1 MSVSYEVYSLV
12 DKRWQ
17 IHARYDEDGREQ
29 AIAEAKQID
38 REAHVRAACVV
49 RETYDP
55 IENLARETII
65 HYSAGLK
72 RAPSLSTL
80 AADKAAGPATA
91 AKPKAAGKAAPAA
104 SAARPARRPAAQKK
118 PPRNPPNP
126 RPRPPSAMRRSANVV
141 MDTIPR
147 VALLL
152 MICVL
157 CAILFAYI
165 VLLVLNNLDTLG
177 FHISLATGQ
186 SIMTGAFV
194 MSFLALFLP
203 LLKRALR
210 PRRPRQGEVAMPPP
224 VLAPMPMPAM
234 EPPMFTPPPVDPAP
248 ALTQE
253 EILAFL
259 ARDEERR
266 RQEQEARD
274 AAAAAQAA
282 PAATPSEASQ
292 PAGEVPAVAT
302 DRSAQLNSQL
312 LQFMGHAMSPV
323 ASSGQALDA
332 YNRFGVTLFLA
343 GAGDHL
349 AGQLGLPRRDAV
361 EVLTER
367 AQSLGHSEAMA
378 RGFCANM
385 EEYLLQPRYL
395 AMYDAGRS
403 AMMRYVASGSTQI
416 PLGEALDLWNR
427 PADYDETANKDFVAV
442 LFTDIV
448 GSTRLGQE
456 FGDARGMEVVRD
468 HNRIVREALIMHGGK
483 EVKHTGDGI
492 MAVFP
497 VVGSAVEAAIRMQT
511 DMARFNAAQPD
522 KAFQIC
528 IGINAGEPIREGGD
542 FFGTP
547 VQLAARVLAVA
558 EAGEIAVSSIVRDL
572 CVGKRFAFE
581 PLGDFELKGF
591 KEPVSIFKVRLGA

>member
-29 AIAEAKQID
+29 AIAEAKQLD
-38 REAHVRAACVV
+38 REPHVRATCVV

-55 IENLARETII
+55 IENLARESIV

-72 RAPSLSTL
+72 RPPSLSTL
-80 AADKAAGPATA
+80 AADKAAGPAAPVKTKVVGKA
-91 AKPKAAGKAAPAA
+91 SAKP
-104 SAARPARRPAAQKK
+104 AARPASRPAAQPKA
-118 PPRNPPNP
+118 PRNPAA
-126 RPRPPSAMRRSANVV
+126 RRARSSAAMRRSANVV
-141 MDTIPR
+141 LDAIPR
-147 VALLL
+147 IALLF

-177 FHISLATGQ
+177 LHISLATGQ
-186 SIMTGAFV
+186 TIMTGAFV
-194 MSFLALFLP
+194 VGFLALFLP

-210 PRRPRQGEVAMPPP
+210 PRRSRKAQPEPPP
-224 VLAPMPMPAM
+224 VTTAPMRLP
-234 EPPMFTPPPVDPAP
+234 EPVLPVAPPPEDAAP
-248 ALTQE
+248 TLSHD

-259 ARDEERR
+259 AGEEERR
-266 RQEQEARD
+266 RQEQEARQ
-274 AAAAAQAA
+274 AASAAQATLDQMPVEAHAA
-282 PAATPSEASQ
+282 PPATAS
-292 PAGEVPAVAT
+292 A
-302 DRSAQLNSQL
+302 AQLNAQL
-312 LQFMGHAMSPV
+312 LQFMGHALSPV

-349 AGQLGLPRRDAV
+349 AAQLGLPRREAV

-367 AQSLGHSEAMA
+367 AQSLGHTEAMA

-403 AMMRYVASGSTQI
+403 AMMGYVGSGSTDI
-416 PLGEALDLWNR
+416 PLGPAIEVWNR

-468 HNRIVREALIMHGGK
+468 HNRVVREALTMHGGK

-492 MAVFP
+492 MAVFS
-497 VVGSAVEAAIRMQT
+497 VVASAVEAAIRMQT

-572 CVGKRFAFE
+572 CAGKSFDFE

-591 KEPVSIFKVRLGA
+591 KEPVSIYKVRLGG

>member
-1 MSVSYEVYSLV
+1 MSVSYEVYTLV

-17 IHARYDEDGREQ
+17 IHARYDEEGREQ
-29 AIAEAKQID
+29 AVAEAKQLD
-38 REAHVRAACVV
+38 RESHIRATCVV

-55 IENLARETII
+55 IENLSRETVI
-65 HYSAGLK
+65 HYSTGLK

-80 AADKAAGPATA
+80 AADKAAGPPAPVKTKTIKGPSTAA
-91 AKPKAAGKAAPAA
+91 AKP
-104 SAARPARRPAAQKK
+104 SRRPAAAAK
-118 PPRNPPNP
+118 PPRKPPDP
-126 RPRPPSAMRRSANVV
+126 RPRPATGRRSADAVL
-141 MDTIPR
+141 DAIPR
-147 VALLL
+147 IALLFL
-152 MICVL
+152 ICVL
-157 CAILFAYI
+157 GAILFAYI
-165 VLLVLNNLDTLG
+165 VLIAMNSADALG
-177 FHISLATGQ
+177 FHISRPTGQ
-186 SIMTGAFV
+186 TIMAAAFALG
-194 MSFLALFLP
+194 FLALFLP
-203 LLKRALR
+203 SLKRALR
-210 PRRPRQGEVAMPPP
+210 IRRRPSEQAPFVPAASPMPPP
-224 VLAPMPMPAM
+224 PVSMAAA
-234 EPPMFTPPPVDPAP
+234 PPPVAAAEPE
-248 ALTQE
+248 LTE
-253 EILAFL
+253 AEILGFL
-259 ARDEERR
+259 AREEERR
-266 RQEQEARD
+266 RQEQEARRVAEAQSQADPAMPD
-274 AAAAAQAA
+274 APPPPATAAVPRA
-282 PAATPSEASQ
+282 PQ
-292 PAGEVPAVAT
+292 MN
-302 DRSAQLNSQL
+302 AQLV
-312 LQFMGHAMSPV
+312 QFMGHALSPV

-349 AGQLGLPRRDAV
+349 GAQIGLPRRDV
-361 EVLTER
+361 LDVLTER

-403 AMMRYVASGSTQI
+403 AMIGYLASGRTEI
-416 PLGEALDLWNR
+416 PLGAALEAWNR

-468 HNRIVREALIMHGGK
+468 HNRVVREALTMHGGK

-572 CVGKRFAFE
+572 CAGKRFDFE